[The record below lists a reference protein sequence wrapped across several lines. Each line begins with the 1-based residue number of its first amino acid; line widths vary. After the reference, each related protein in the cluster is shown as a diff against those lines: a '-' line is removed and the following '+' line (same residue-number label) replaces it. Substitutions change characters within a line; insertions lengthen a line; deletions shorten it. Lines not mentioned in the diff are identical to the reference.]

1 MIKRTKLEE
10 FKVQRYSKPIK
21 MMNLKE
27 DDEVIS
33 VTDSGYSNVFIATG
47 NGYGLWYDIDEVPVV
62 GVKASGVKAINLKDD
77 KVVSGFLFDEKE
89 EFVTIL
95 TDKGTAKRLRLT
107 ELEKTTRAKR
117 GILLMKVIKSNPSK
131 VIKVY
136 IVSPKKLIGILSE
149 NYSKIVRVSE
159 VSIMDRYSNGSY
171 IIKDKI
177 VNSYLVASLI
187 GKESVDY
194 EKKETIK
201 FVKRDVS
208 LKEID
213 DRLQNIDDMIDEMD
227 KK

>member
-1 MIKRTKLEE
+1 
-10 FKVQRYSKPIK
+10 
-21 MMNLKE
+21 
-27 DDEVIS
+27 
-33 VTDSGYSNVFIATG
+33 
-47 NGYGLWYDIDEVPVV
+47 
-62 GVKASGVKAINLKDD
+62 
-77 KVVSGFLFDEKE
+77 
-89 EFVTIL
+89 
-95 TDKGTAKRLRLT
+95 
-107 ELEKTTRAKR
+107 
-117 GILLMKVIKSNPSK
+117 MKVIKSNPSK